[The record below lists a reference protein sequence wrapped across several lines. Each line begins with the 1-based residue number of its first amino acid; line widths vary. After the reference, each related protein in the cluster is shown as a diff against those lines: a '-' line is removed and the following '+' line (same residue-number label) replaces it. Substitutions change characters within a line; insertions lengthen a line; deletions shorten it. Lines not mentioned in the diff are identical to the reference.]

1 MFDLIITNG
10 TLIDGT
16 RSPRYPA
23 DIGITSDKIIAI
35 GDLSASEAAARID
48 ATGKIVAPGFVDVH
62 THSDGW
68 MLNTSHLHCKTQQG
82 FTTEILMADGISY
95 APVNPHTARE
105 WIYYLRALNGLRL
118 DEYTGWES
126 LADYMSLLD
135 RRNVQNSMT
144 HIPYANLRVIAS
156 GWGRPAPDD
165 FAMRHIQTMIAQGM
179 DEGAVGLST
188 GMDYIAECFATT
200 DELVQA
206 CQAMSAQRGLYVT
219 HVRYKR
225 GTLAGVQEAVEIGR
239 RANVPVHISHLKATT
254 AAEAESILTYIDRV
268 AVHEVDFSFDVYPYV
283 SSSTMLNYLL
293 PYEVWERGP
302 LAALSYLNDPQIR
315 ARFAQSLSLLDLD
328 NIHIAWLP
336 GRDNAHHIGQTLSD
350 YVAGTHQSAA
360 DALADLLIEER
371 LAVLLVFRAA
381 DDSLVAPF
389 LQHDKFMLGSDGIFF
404 PDSRVHPALHPR
416 IAGSAPRLLGPCVR
430 DHNLFS
436 LEDAVYKLSGYPA
449 SRFGM
454 LNRGIV
460 REGAFADITIFDA
473 ETITDA
479 ATYDAPLQPTI
490 GVTDVLVN
498 GVPIITDSQ
507 PIDSLTD
514 PLPGRYLRF
523 NA

>member
-1 MFDLIITNG
+1 MYDLIIENG
-10 TLIDGT
+10 TIIDGT
-16 RSPRYPA
+16 HTPRYPA
-23 DIGITSDKIIAI
+23 DIGISGDKITAI
-35 GDLSASEAAARID
+35 GDLSSSEARTRID
-48 ATGKIVAPGFVDVH
+48 ATGKIVAPGFVDIH
-62 THSDGW
+62 THMDGW
-68 MLNTSHLHCKTQQG
+68 LLNNPHLHFKTLQG

-95 APVNPHTARE
+95 APVNQHTVRE
-105 WIYYLRALNGLRL
+105 WMYYLRALNGLRL
-118 DEYTGWES
+118 DEYSGWES
-126 LADYMSLLD
+126 LADYMARLD
-135 RRNVQNSMT
+135 GHNVQNVMT

-156 GWGRPAPDD
+156 GWGQATPDD
-165 FAMRHIQTMIAQGM
+165 FAIRHIQTMVAQGM

-239 RANVPVHISHLKATT
+239 RANVPVHISHLKANTL
-254 AAEAESILTYIDRV
+254 AEGEAILNYIDRV

-293 PYEVWERGP
+293 PYDVWTNGP
-302 LAALSYLNDPQIR
+302 LAAMSHLNDAQTR
-315 ARFAQSLSLLDLD
+315 ARFAHSLSLLDLD

-336 GRDNAHHIGQTLSD
+336 GNDNAQHIGKLLST
-350 YVAGTHQSAA
+350 YIAEIGKSPA

-371 LAVLLVFRAA
+371 LAVLLVFRSA

-389 LQHDKFMLGSDGIFF
+389 LQHEKFMLGSDGIYF
-404 PDSRVHPALHPR
+404 PDSSVHPR
-416 IAGSAPRLLGPCVR
+416 VYGSSPRLLGHCVR
-430 DHNLFS
+430 DQQLFS

-454 LNRGIV
+454 VNRGIL
-460 REGAFADITIFDA
+460 REGAFADIVVFDS
-473 ETITDA
+473 ETISDP
-479 ATYDAPLQPTI
+479 ATYDEPHQHAI

-498 GVPIITDSQ
+498 GVPIIASGQ
-507 PIDSLTD
+507 PIESLSD

-523 NA
+523 NT